1 MENNTGFT
9 YRNEKGE
16 FLLRIINR
24 GHFDED
30 HYVLKFVTAFEWGCL
45 FYSEIVLDE
54 NDRDSLTK
62 IKYRT
67 LFSRE
72 VIADCACEKVVVN
85 GDAYNGFR
93 LEVVS
98 DFSEWYISD
107 DAPEQPSLPDAYRAG
122 QQSQQAKIDC
132 MQVRLNGANE
142 RALSILNHKNVMVDK
157 MQAKIDEL

>member
-1 MENNTGFT
+1 MKTGFI
-9 YRNEKGE
+9 YRNEKCE

-72 VIADCACEKVVVN
+72 VIADCVCENVVVN
-85 GDAYNGFR
+85 GDAYNGFG
-93 LEVVS
+93 LEVV
-98 DFSEWYISD
+98 
-107 DAPEQPSLPDAYRAG
+107 
-122 QQSQQAKIDC
+122 K
-132 MQVRLNGANE
+132 NE
-142 RALSILNHKNVMVDK
+142 NPN
-157 MQAKIDEL
+157 